1 MGGDE
6 CGLPLKRENL
16 ICEKYLSGNLS
27 YLIRSKNPND
37 PLSEN
42 RQDADLIVI
51 LLYDQL
57 ILNWSQRL

>member
-1 MGGDE
+1 MTR
-6 CGLPLKRENL
+6 K
-16 ICEKYLSGNLS
+16 IKS
-27 YLIRSKNPND
+27 PND

-42 RQDADLIVI
+42 RPDADLIVI